1 MPSRYAPSADS
12 YATPVNF
19 EEPVNDADLRLVWRN
34 TTQSPL
40 ETWDE
45 PVYEQFFRRVRAV
58 NWTLPPGQRIR
69 VLLGDPPIDWSTIT
83 TRQQVFS
90 FLMQR
95 DSHAASVVEQ
105 QVLARGCRA
114 LLCYGAA
121 HLFHANGPGPLV
133 PLIQQQT
140 RVRTYVIAD
149 VIPLEGDPGGLGA
162 KLAGYPVLGRASAPR
177 RPFQQHRRPEH
188 LPAASTARLPAATS
202 ERMLNGG
209 PRDARYPGSMRRARE
224 AD

>member
-105 QVLARGCRA
+105 QVLARGAGRCCATAQPIYSTRTGQVPWSRSSSSRPG
-114 LLCYGAA
+114 C
-121 HLFHANGPGPLV
+121 GP
-133 PLIQQQT
+133 T
-140 RVRTYVIAD
+140 
-149 VIPLEGDPGGLGA
+149 
-162 KLAGYPVLGRASAPR
+162 
-177 RPFQQHRRPEH
+177 
-188 LPAASTARLPAATS
+188 
-202 ERMLNGG
+202 
-209 PRDARYPGSMRRARE
+209 
-224 AD
+224 